1 MENRTFENEIM
12 PLLDS
17 AYNFARFLSGDANAA
32 NSIVQAA
39 LLWANRNLETARGE
53 KARAWLLKIVR
64 DCYQAWLIGLRQKPI
79 PDSAASSVI
88 RSEDDRAAPIAVFQ
102 SDSDAVRLAI
112 ETMPRRLREVLVL
125 REFEDFSYQEIA
137 EVTSLTRTEVLLRL
151 VGARR
156 RLCESL
162 APPLSPARPVLPA
175 FR

>member
-17 AYNFARFLSGDANAA
+17 AYNFARFLSGDAEAA
-32 NSIVQAA
+32 NTIVQAA
-39 LLWANRNLETARGE
+39 LLWANRNLDKARGK

-79 PDSAASSVI
+79 PDGASSSVL
-88 RSEDDRAAPIAVFQ
+88 RSYDVMAAPVALFEA
-102 SDSDAVRLAI
+102 DPDTVRLAI

-137 EVTSLTRTEVLLRL
+137 EVTSLTRSEVLLRL
-151 VGARR
+151 VRARR
-156 RLCESL
+156 RLCQSL
-162 APPLSPARPVLPA
+162 APPLSPAPPVLA
-175 FR
+175 VFR